1 MSTPIDR
8 RKITNYD
15 EVLFSGS
22 SDPLRTALGLYYEV
36 VYASGSNNKL
46 VESPIPSIED
56 TTSFFVNEQ
65 GAYALDNTF
74 TDKIIYIQTNPDLV
88 TTASSNTVLETRRFP
103 VRIIGNNAEDVIKT
117 NEQWKTILLGGTYET
132 NTYEPLISQ
141 GVFNDFTFTYDMP
154 YSSFR
159 ARELSSVLPDLTP
172 ESLTRFEITYT
183 YNEYLPEFQ
192 NASTPLSELLLP
204 NVYMLK
210 TVDDATTPSVSF
222 ANYIT
227 DFVSLGDSESLLI
240 NGDAT
245 NSLFDTVKQYYP
257 PPYAVISKE
266 IDTTTDPE
274 RTMYE
279 DKSYNIREY
288 LTGAFVNNT
297 LSDETVGEI
306 LRKGRNL
313 FFSTN
318 SSDLLKDVNK
328 NIHKM
333 PMYATIK
340 FPVNA
345 SRTDGY
351 SEIIR
356 NNNLDEDILLYIKNN
371 FPNVKN
377 DYLQLSE
384 ELTGSYTTD
393 ETTEEVTYNYNSNV
407 EGKSIKTQNLLSAL
421 VNIYNSTTNQNIF
434 DNTFMGERTLA
445 SISSENPDSKY
456 RYYKAAKALK
466 AIEQTTQRLNSSLNS
481 PSGNPVET
489 MQKLT
494 SMVNAPFSDQLQSG
508 DTIAYKLTKLG
519 GSFLD
524 SERRI
529 TSIQDF
535 YFMNSDN
542 ALMVD
547 GTDFIYH
554 DTQVKYGEQ
563 YYYTLTAYVI
573 VSGYEYQYS
582 DLRISR
588 NIGEVVVRDETE
600 GTYEVTTDKEKYCTE
615 MYDPTTGNSVEQLL
629 NTETNLMGEG
639 TLVAIGA
646 DDQSSDQMNLFR
658 QHYLGLGVFDKL
670 KWSDL
675 LDVHPIVLPGES
687 YILNVPALGISL
699 DVNLEDYVH
708 DYFGEGTN
716 YKTATADYH
725 VDWDMGA
732 DRYLDLSDSNQ
743 QLEIELYKLWATKR
757 VYSTEERTFLKADDS
772 RIVDIQISQMDSTSN
787 RFATNSQFK
796 SRFKFCADF
805 NFSMAPAARIVEIPL
820 ATKVLTILDNPPV
833 APDIT
838 PFSRVDDSQT
848 VGFFVNLES
857 FRLPQN
863 PTNTDS
869 ESTIGMYPTP
879 MGTNEQ
885 LKRER
890 YLTSHDMLSDDLVM
904 EDSVSKVNRLE
915 IYRIDRMPTSLDDFI
930 GNLVFTKN
938 LSIGIKEK
946 DRNYFTNCIYE
957 ERIQTNKKYYYFLRF
972 LNENNESSYFAP
984 IQIVELVDDG
994 GYKYP
999 IFDVMFESQ
1008 LTKPK
1013 PTQDNTIFKKLMQIT
1028 PDIKHMIVDD
1038 SMVDY
1043 TQPAATQVDKL
1054 TGMIGKAD
1062 DLLWG
1067 KTFKFRITSKKTGKK
1082 IDLNI
1087 KYNLRDS

>member
-1 MSTPIDR
+1 MSSVIDR
-8 RKITNYD
+8 KKIINYD

-22 SDPLRTALGLYYEV
+22 SDPFRTALGLYLEV
-36 VYASGSNNKL
+36 AYASGSNNKL
-46 VESPIPSIED
+46 INTQMVTIQSTGDSGDI
-56 TTSFFVNEQ
+56 NEQ
-65 GAYALDNTF
+65 SAYRLDGDY
-74 TDKIIYIQTNPDLV
+74 TDKIIYIQTNLDLT
-88 TTASSNTVLETRRFP
+88 TTASSNTVLKTKKFP

-117 NEQWKTILLGGTYET
+117 NEQWKTIVLGGTYEV
-132 NTYEPLISQ
+132 NTYPPLITE
-141 GVFNDFTFTYDMP
+141 GVFNDFTFKYDMP
-154 YSSFR
+154 YSSFK

-172 ESLTRFEITYT
+172 EDLTRFEITYT

-210 TVDDATTPSVSF
+210 AVDDSTSPSISF

-245 NSLFDTVKQYYP
+245 NSLFDAVKQYYP
-257 PPYAVISKE
+257 PPYAVQSKE
-266 IDTTTDPE
+266 ISATSG

-313 FFSTN
+313 FFSRN
-318 SSDLLKDVNK
+318 SSDLLKEVHNND
-328 NIHKM
+328 IHKM

-340 FPVNA
+340 FPVNP

-351 SEIIR
+351 SDIIR
-356 NNNLDEDILLYIKNN
+356 SASLDEDILLYIKNN

-466 AIEQTTQRLNSSLNS
+466 AIEQTTELLNLSLIETQE
-481 PSGNPVET
+481 NPVQT
-489 MQKLT
+489 ISNLT
-494 SMVNAPFSDQLQSG
+494 EMVSIGSDIQDV
-508 DTIAYKLTKLG
+508 DTIAYKITKLG

-535 YFMNSDN
+535 YFMNG
-542 ALMVD
+542 ATELMVD
-547 GTDFIYH
+547 GTDFVYH
-554 DTQVKYGEQ
+554 DTQIKYGEQ
-563 YYYTLTAYVI
+563 YYYTLTAYAI
-573 VSGYEYQYS
+573 VKGYEYQYS
-582 DLRISR
+582 DLRLSR
-588 NIGEVVVRDETE
+588 NIGQVVTKESITGSFVVVD
-600 GTYEVTTDKEKYCTE
+600 DIEKYCTE
-615 MYDPTTGNSVEQLL
+615 MYDPITGVATEQLL
-629 NTETNLMGEG
+629 NTETNLLGEEVLIALG
-639 TLVAIGA
+639 TE
-646 DDQSSDQMNLFR
+646 DQNSDQLNLFR
-658 QHYLGLGVFDKL
+658 QHLLGLHDKRQL
-670 KWSDL
+670 VWSDIFDFDL
-675 LDVHPIVLPGES
+675 FTFDDTDLTSKSIV
-687 YILNVPALGISL
+687 ALGITGVEH
-699 DVNLEDYVH
+699 DEFVEDYFVRSTVTP
-708 DYFGEGTN
+708 DYEAFPSWNHGQG
-716 YKTATADYH
+716 
-725 VDWDMGA
+725 
-732 DRYLDLSDSNQ
+732 RYLELSDSQ
-743 QLEIELYKLWATKR
+743 QALEIELYKIWATR
-757 VYSTEERTFLKADDS
+757 REYTSEERTFIGAGS
-772 RIVDIQISQMDSTSN
+772 PIEDIQVSQIDRGAN
-787 RFATNSQFK
+787 RFATNAQFK
-796 SRFKFCADF
+796 SEYKYCADF
-805 NFSMAPAARIVEIPL
+805 NLSIAPAARIVEIPL

-838 PFSRVDDSQT
+838 PFSRLDDSQT
-848 VGFFVNLES
+848 IGFFVNLES

-869 ESTIGMYPTP
+869 QSTIGMYPTP

-915 IYRIDRMPTSLDDFI
+915 VYRIDRMPTSLDDFI

-999 IFDVMFESQ
+999 LFDVMFESQ

-1013 PTQDNTIFKKLMQIT
+1013 PTQDNTIFKKLIQIT